1 MIEICNVTKIYENDV
16 VALRDVSMQIPEKQR
31 TVFFGPSG
39 CGKTTLLRMIAGL
52 ESITSGN
59 IIMPTSLKISFMFQN
74 DRLLDAISVKDNIA
88 YGIDQ
93 RTISKSDLASK
104 VEDTARLVGVASIL
118 EQKCKT
124 LSGGQR
130 QRISLAR
137 ALIKEPDLL
146 LIDEGLNSLDQTSK
160 YELIDTLI
168 KLQETKQFTLLYVTH
183 DAKEAKK
190 VGQNFIEFKKEGD
203 ELSSSF
209 NIFATALKIPF
220 S

>member
-1 MIEICNVTKIYENDV
+1 MDRKRRVCYNRDMIEICNVTKIYENGV
-16 VALRDVSMQIPEKQR
+16 VALRDVSMRIPEKQR

-59 IIMPTSLKISFMFQN
+59 IRMPASWKISFMFQN

-93 RTISKSDLASK
+93 RTLSKSDLAK
-104 VEDTARLVGVASIL
+104 RVEDTAKLVGVATML
-118 EQKCKT
+118 DQKCKT

-160 YELIDTLI
+160 YELIDILI
-168 KLQETKQFTLLYVTH
+168 QLQETKQFTLFYVTH
-183 DAKEAKK
+183 DAQEAKK

-203 ELSSSF
+203 
-209 NIFATALKIPF
+209 
-220 S
+220 

>member
-1 MIEICNVTKIYENDV
+1 MSKIYENGV
-16 VALRDVSMQIPEKQR
+16 VALRDMSMQIPEKQR

-59 IIMPTSLKISFMFQN
+59 IRIPPSLKISFMFQN
-74 DRLLDAISVKDNIA
+74 DRLLDALSVKDNIA

-93 RTISKSDLASK
+93 RTISKSDLARK

-203 ELSSSF
+203 
-209 NIFATALKIPF
+209 
-220 S
+220 

>member
-52 ESITSGN
+52 ESITSGS
-59 IIMPTSLKISFMFQN
+59 IIMPTSWKISFMFQN

-203 ELSSSF
+203 
-209 NIFATALKIPF
+209 
-220 S
+220 

>member
-1 MIEICNVTKIYENDV
+1 MIEICNVTKIYENGV

-59 IIMPTSLKISFMFQN
+59 IIMPTSWKISFMFQN
-74 DRLLDAISVKDNIA
+74 DRLLDALSVKDNIA

-93 RTISKSDLASK
+93 RTLSKSDLARK
-104 VEDTARLVGVASIL
+104 VEHTARLVGVDSIL

-183 DAKEAKK
+183 DAQEAKK

-203 ELSSSF
+203 
-209 NIFATALKIPF
+209 
-220 S
+220 

>member
-31 TVFFGPSG
+31 TVFFGASG

-52 ESITSGN
+52 ESITSGS
-59 IIMPTSLKISFMFQN
+59 IIMPTSWKISFMFQN

-190 VGQNFIEFKKEGD
+190 VGQNFRSICTKCG
-203 ELSSSF
+203 
-209 NIFATALKIPF
+209 
-220 S
+220 

>member
-1 MIEICNVTKIYENDV
+1 MSKIYDNGV

-31 TVFFGPSG
+31 TIFFGPSG

-59 IIMPTSLKISFMFQN
+59 IIMPTSWKISFMFQN
-74 DRLLDAISVKDNIA
+74 DRLLDALSVKDNIA

-93 RTISKSDLASK
+93 RTISKSDLARK
-104 VEDTARLVGVASIL
+104 VEDTARLVGVASVF

-137 ALIKEPDLL
+137 SLIKEPDLL
-146 LIDEGLNSLDQTSK
+146 LIDEGLNSLDQSSK
-160 YELIDTLI
+160 YELIDVLI

-183 DAKEAKK
+183 DAQEAKK

-203 ELSSSF
+203 
-209 NIFATALKIPF
+209 
-220 S
+220 

>member
-1 MIEICNVTKIYENDV
+1 MDRKRRVCYNRDMIEICNVTKIYENGV
-16 VALRDVSMQIPEKQR
+16 VALRDVSMRIPEKQR

-59 IIMPTSLKISFMFQN
+59 IRMPASWKISFMFQN
-74 DRLLDAISVKDNIA
+74 DRLLDALSVKDNIA

-93 RTISKSDLASK
+93 RTLSKSDLAK
-104 VEDTARLVGVASIL
+104 RVEDTAKLVGVATML
-118 EQKCKT
+118 DQKCKT

-160 YELIDTLI
+160 YELIDILI
-168 KLQETKQFTLLYVTH
+168 QLQETKQFTLFYVTH
-183 DAKEAKK
+183 DAQEAKK

-203 ELSSSF
+203 
-209 NIFATALKIPF
+209 
-220 S
+220 

>member
-1 MIEICNVTKIYENDV
+1 MIEVCGVTKIYENKV
-16 VALRDVSMQIPEKQR
+16 VALQDVSIQIPEKQK

-52 ESITSGN
+52 ESITSGS
-59 IIMPTSLKISFMFQN
+59 IVMPTSLKISFMFQN
-74 DRLLDAISVKDNIA
+74 DRLLDAVSVYENIA

-93 RTISKSDLASK
+93 RTISKSDLIKK
-104 VEDTARLVGVASIL
+104 VELMAKLVGVSSIL
-118 EQKCKT
+118 DQKCKT

-160 YELIDTLI
+160 YELIDKLI
-168 KLQETKQFTLLYVTH
+168 ELQETKKFTLLYVTH
-183 DAKEAKK
+183 DAKEAKR
-190 VGQNFIEFKKEGD
+190 VGQNFIEFKKGKTTLLD
-203 ELSSSF
+203 SLF
-209 NIFATALKIPF
+209 
-220 S
+220 

>member
-1 MIEICNVTKIYENDV
+1 MIEICIVTKIYENGV

-59 IIMPTSLKISFMFQN
+59 IIMPTSWKISFMFQN
-74 DRLLDAISVKDNIA
+74 DRLLDALSVKDNIA

-93 RTISKSDLASK
+93 RTLSKSDLARK
-104 VEDTARLVGVASIL
+104 VEHTARLVGVDSIL

-183 DAKEAKK
+183 DAQEAKK

-203 ELSSSF
+203 
-209 NIFATALKIPF
+209 
-220 S
+220 

>member
-1 MIEICNVTKIYENDV
+1 MDRRRRVWYNRNMIEICNVTKIYENDV

-203 ELSSSF
+203 
-209 NIFATALKIPF
+209 
-220 S
+220 

>member
-59 IIMPTSLKISFMFQN
+59 IRIPPSLKISFMFQN
-74 DRLLDAISVKDNIA
+74 DRLLDALSVKDNIA

-93 RTISKSDLASK
+93 RTLSKSNLARK

-190 VGQNFIEFKKEGD
+190 IGQNFIEFKKEGD
-203 ELSSSF
+203 
-209 NIFATALKIPF
+209 
-220 S
+220 

>member
-1 MIEICNVTKIYENDV
+1 MIEICNVSKIYENGV
-16 VALRDVSMQIPEKQR
+16 VALQDMSMQIPEKQR

-59 IIMPTSLKISFMFQN
+59 IRIPPSLKISFMFQN
-74 DRLLDAISVKDNIA
+74 DRLLDALSVKDNIA

-93 RTISKSDLASK
+93 RTLSKSNLARK

-190 VGQNFIEFKKEGD
+190 IGQNFIEFKKEGD
-203 ELSSSF
+203 
-209 NIFATALKIPF
+209 
-220 S
+220 

>member
-52 ESITSGN
+52 ESITSGS
-59 IIMPTSLKISFMFQN
+59 IIMPTSWKISFMFQN

-183 DAKEAKK
+183 DAEEAKK

-203 ELSSSF
+203 
-209 NIFATALKIPF
+209 
-220 S
+220 

>member
-16 VALRDVSMQIPEKQR
+16 VALRDMSMQIPEKQR

-59 IIMPTSLKISFMFQN
+59 IRIPPSLKISFMFQN
-74 DRLLDAISVKDNIA
+74 DRLLDALSVKDNIA

-93 RTISKSDLASK
+93 RTLSKSNLARK

-183 DAKEAKK
+183 DAKEAEK

-203 ELSSSF
+203 
-209 NIFATALKIPF
+209 
-220 S
+220 

>member
-52 ESITSGN
+52 ESITSGS
-59 IIMPTSLKISFMFQN
+59 IIMPTSWKISFMFQN

-93 RTISKSDLASK
+93 RTISKSDLARK
-104 VEDTARLVGVASIL
+104 VEDTARLVGVDSIL

-160 YELIDTLI
+160 YELIDVLI

-183 DAKEAKK
+183 DAQEAKK

-203 ELSSSF
+203 
-209 NIFATALKIPF
+209 
-220 S
+220 

>member
-1 MIEICNVTKIYENDV
+1 MSKIYDNGV

-59 IIMPTSLKISFMFQN
+59 IIMPTSWKISFMFQN
-74 DRLLDAISVKDNIA
+74 DRLLDALSVKDNIA

-93 RTISKSDLASK
+93 RTISKSDLARK
-104 VEDTARLVGVASIL
+104 VEDTARLVGVASVL

-183 DAKEAKK
+183 DAQEAKK

-203 ELSSSF
+203 
-209 NIFATALKIPF
+209 
-220 S
+220 

>member
-1 MIEICNVTKIYENDV
+1 MIEICSVSKIYDNGV

-59 IIMPTSLKISFMFQN
+59 IIMPTSWKISFMFQN
-74 DRLLDAISVKDNIA
+74 DRLLDALSVKDNIA

-93 RTISKSDLASK
+93 RTISKSDLARK
-104 VEDTARLVGVASIL
+104 VEDTARLVGVASVF

-137 ALIKEPDLL
+137 SLIKEPDLL
-146 LIDEGLNSLDQTSK
+146 LIDEGLNSLDQSSK
-160 YELIDTLI
+160 YELIDVLI

-183 DAKEAKK
+183 DAQEAKK

-203 ELSSSF
+203 
-209 NIFATALKIPF
+209 
-220 S
+220 

>member
-52 ESITSGN
+52 ESITSGS
-59 IIMPTSLKISFMFQN
+59 IIMPTSWKISFMFQN

-190 VGQNFIEFKKEGD
+190 IGQNFIEFKKEGD
-203 ELSSSF
+203 
-209 NIFATALKIPF
+209 
-220 S
+220 

>member
-59 IIMPTSLKISFMFQN
+59 IRIPPSLKISFMFQN
-74 DRLLDAISVKDNIA
+74 DRLLDAISVKENIA

-93 RTISKSDLASK
+93 RTLSKSDLARK
-104 VEDTARLVGVASIL
+104 IEHTARLVGVASIL

-160 YELIDTLI
+160 YELIATLI

-203 ELSSSF
+203 SPPP
-209 NIFATALKIPF
+209 NKKT
-220 S
+220 

>member
-52 ESITSGN
+52 ESITSGS
-59 IIMPTSLKISFMFQN
+59 IIMPTSWKISFMFQN

-203 ELSSSF
+203 SPPP
-209 NIFATALKIPF
+209 NKKT
-220 S
+220 

>member
-1 MIEICNVTKIYENDV
+1 
-16 VALRDVSMQIPEKQR
+16 
-31 TVFFGPSG
+31 
-39 CGKTTLLRMIAGL
+39 
-52 ESITSGN
+52 
-59 IIMPTSLKISFMFQN
+59 
-74 DRLLDAISVKDNIA
+74 LDALSVKDNIA

-93 RTISKSDLASK
+93 RTISKSDLARK
-104 VEDTARLVGVASIL
+104 VEHTARLVGVDSIL

-183 DAKEAKK
+183 DAQEAKK

-203 ELSSSF
+203 
-209 NIFATALKIPF
+209 
-220 S
+220 

>member
-203 ELSSSF
+203 
-209 NIFATALKIPF
+209 
-220 S
+220 